1 LGNSG
6 DKVIATGFDDSTT
19 EKTVDGVTY
28 TVYAHSDAN
37 TAANAELWVQKG
49 VTISD
54 TNLPAIAITSNVSQL
69 KTGESTTITFTLSEV
84 STDFDATD
92 VVVTGGILTDLLYKL

>member
-19 EKTVDGVTY
+19 EKTVDSVTY

-37 TAANAELWVQKG
+37 TSG
-49 VTISD
+49 V
-54 TNLPAIAITSNVSQL
+54 L
-69 KTGESTTITFTLSEV
+69 G
-84 STDFDATD
+84 
-92 VVVTGGILTDLLYKL
+92 

>member
-1 LGNSG
+1 
-6 DKVIATGFDDSTT
+6 VIATGFDDSIT

-54 TNLPAIAITSNVSQL
+54 TNLPAIAITSPVIS
-69 KTGESTTITFTLSEV
+69 ITSISWMRLSL
-84 STDFDATD
+84 
-92 VVVTGGILTDLLYKL
+92 ILVKSRVKSAPSN